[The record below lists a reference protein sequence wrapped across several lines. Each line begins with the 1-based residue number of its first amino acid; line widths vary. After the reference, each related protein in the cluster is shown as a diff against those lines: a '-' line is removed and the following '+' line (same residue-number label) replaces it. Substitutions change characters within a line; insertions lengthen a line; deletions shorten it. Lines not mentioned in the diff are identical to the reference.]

1 MDLWEMFLHYTTELD
16 LSVMRYMPSFINIF
30 IRLKIKKEDIK
41 ILRQDEGHQNPFYF
55 SKYRKWANEE
65 DREIK

>member
-1 MDLWEMFLHYTTELD
+1 
-16 LSVMRYMPSFINIF
+16 MRYMPSFINIF